1 MNIFF
6 IIIAISLFI
15 YILYLT
21 IENKIDIYESFF
33 WVCGSLVGIFLSIFP
48 KSIDKISHFLGV
60 NYPPTLFL
68 LLCILFLF
76 IINFRITRNLAKE
89 KEKVMF
95 LAQEIAILKKTEVK
109 KLKENDK

>member
-6 IIIAISLFI
+6 IILAISLFI
-15 YILYLT
+15 YMLYLT
-21 IENKIDIYESFF
+21 IENKIAIYESFF
-33 WVCGSLVGIFLSIFP
+33 WVCGALIGVILSIFP

-76 IINFRITRNLAKE
+76 VSNFRITKNLAKE

-95 LAQEIAILKKTEVK
+95 LAQEIAILKEKIQ
-109 KLKENDK
+109 

>member
-6 IIIAISLFI
+6 IILAISLFI
-15 YILYLT
+15 YMLYLT

-33 WVCGSLVGIFLSIFP
+33 WVCGALIGVILSIFP

-68 LLCILFLF
+68 LLCTLFLL
-76 IINFRITRNLAKE
+76 IINFRTTRYLSKE

-95 LAQEIAILKKTEVK
+95 LAQEIAILKE
-109 KLKENDK
+109 EIQ

>member
-6 IIIAISLFI
+6 IIISISLFI

-21 IENKIDIYESFF
+21 VANKIDIYESFF
-33 WVCGSLVGIFLSIFP
+33 WVCGSFVGIILSIFP
-48 KSIDKISHFLGV
+48 KSIDNVAHFLGV
-60 NYPPTLFL
+60 NYPPALFL

-76 IINFRITRNLAKE
+76 VINFRITRYLGKE

-95 LAQEIAILKKTEVK
+95 LAQEIEILKKEI
-109 KLKENDK
+109 KEK

>member
-6 IIIAISLFI
+6 IILAISLFI
-15 YILYLT
+15 YMLYLT

-33 WVCGSLVGIFLSIFP
+33 WVCGAWIGVILSIFP
-48 KSIDKISHFLGV
+48 KSIDTISHFLGV

-76 IINFRITRNLAKE
+76 VINFRITKNLAKE

-95 LAQEIAILKKTEVK
+95 LAQEIAILKE
-109 KLKENDK
+109 EIQ

>member
-109 KLKENDK
+109 KLNENDN

>member
-1 MNIFF
+1 MIGV
-6 IIIAISLFI
+6 I
-15 YILYLT
+15 
-21 IENKIDIYESFF
+21 
-33 WVCGSLVGIFLSIFP
+33 LSIFP

-76 IINFRITRNLAKE
+76 VINFRITKNLAKE

-95 LAQEIAILKKTEVK
+95 LAQEIAILKE
-109 KLKENDK
+109 EIQ

>member
-6 IIIAISLFI
+6 IILAISLFI
-15 YILYLT
+15 YMLYLT

-33 WVCGSLVGIFLSIFP
+33 GVCGALIGVILSIFP

-76 IINFRITRNLAKE
+76 VINFRITKNLAKE

-95 LAQEIAILKKTEVK
+95 LAQEIAILKEKIQ
-109 KLKENDK
+109 

>member
-6 IIIAISLFI
+6 IILAISLFI
-15 YILYLT
+15 YMLYLT

-33 WVCGSLVGIFLSIFP
+33 WVCGALIGVILSIFP
-48 KSIDKISHFLGV
+48 KSIDKISHFLVV

-76 IINFRITRNLAKE
+76 VINFRITKNLAKE

-95 LAQEIAILKKTEVK
+95 LAQEIAILKEKIQ
-109 KLKENDK
+109 